1 MFNSH
6 VYYSSI
12 QKDLQRPSYDNES
25 VSFMKVEK
33 NQLLHNI
40 CLIYYRKN
48 GTVDRLVRRLL
59 TIDYCTVRY
68 LITSI
73 CPCCA

>member
-12 QKDLQRPSYDNES
+12 QKDLQRPSYGIES
-25 VSFMKVEK
+25 VIFIKVEK
-33 NQLLHNI
+33 NQLPPNN

-48 GTVDRLVRRLL
+48 GTVDRLVRFLL
-59 TIDYCTVRY
+59 TIDYCTQRDV
-68 LITSI
+68 
-73 CPCCA
+73 